1 MYLVMNFIVVFTLV
15 SSLHFDNPN
24 SREMREK
31 KILRESKSVTQRY
44 MIIKPEKAFVS
55 WYEDIIV
62 QKSLH

>member
-55 WYEDIIV
+55 
-62 QKSLH
+62 